1 MEKIIRMNN
10 FKLLCDIMDKEEGVI
25 YCTSTI
31 DINDEKFNEPIK

>member
-25 YCTSTI
+25 YCTSTV
-31 DINDEKFNEPIK
+31 DDEKFNEPIK